1 MTDNDQDTSLA
12 PTSRVTLGLLW
23 SILAVATTGILFLW
37 ARFDSLDDKFVT
49 REVFNERTMSI
60 EKRIDDRTDSLQKQI
75 ERLEAAIERQSKR

>member
-1 MTDNDQDTSLA
+1 MTDTDQDTSLA

-23 SILAVATTGILFLW
+23 SILAATVGVLLFAW
-37 ARFDSLDDKFVT
+37 TRFDGLDDKFVT